1 MSRTSPGASPPARTV
16 GEALPE
22 AATDWA
28 ERRTKAVHLLALG
41 ALRHARQRA
50 AAQEAAKREESIDR
64 DALDSGAE

>member
-1 MSRTSPGASPPARTV
+1 MSRTSPGASPAARTV

-50 AAQEAAKREESIDR
+50 AASGENVSDGGISPSIVV
-64 DALDSGAE
+64 SEVT